1 MSEKSNIF
9 SDMQRA
15 HHESSSAPASL
26 VQTIARKIKA
36 DPGGVFSPVDFV
48 GPGNRAAVD
57 QALSRMT
64 SKGELVRIGRGFY
77 SKPRS
82 HPLLGDLVP
91 DAYAIARA
99 LAGKGK
105 LRLQPSGAYAA
116 NLLGLSEQVP
126 MKLSFL
132 TDGVSRTV
140 RLAGQEIT
148 LKHTTPRNMAA
159 TGRISGLVIQALRY
173 WKQNNV
179 NPELLGKLKRHLK
192 PRDRAILL
200 TDAPLAPAWIGR
212 IMRQIATERD

>member
-1 MSEKSNIF
+1 MSEKNDIF
-9 SDMQRA
+9 SNMNQTS
-15 HHESSSAPASL
+15 HSSSNGPASL
-26 VQTIARKIKA
+26 AETIARKIKA

-64 SKGELVRIGRGFY
+64 AKGELLRIGRGFY
-77 SKPRS
+77 SQPRS
-82 HPLLGDLVP
+82 HPLLGNLVP
-91 DAYAIARA
+91 DADAIARA

-105 LRLQPSGAYAA
+105 LRLQPTGAYAC

-132 TDGVSRTV
+132 TDGVSRVV
-140 RLAGQEIT
+140 RLAGQEIV

-173 WKQNNV
+173 WKRANV
-179 NPELLGKLKRHLK
+179 SPELLDKLKRRMK
-192 PRDRAILL
+192 PRDRSVLL
-200 TDAPLAPAWIGR
+200 ADAALAPAWIGHV
-212 IMRQIATERD
+212 MRQIAVGRD